1 MNKKKFKLVISVLL
15 VLLVV
20 SFMVTLCWGTYKVSP

>member
-1 MNKKKFKLVISVLL
+1 MNKKNFKLVIAILL

-20 SFMVTLCWGTYKVSP
+20 SFMVTLCWGTY